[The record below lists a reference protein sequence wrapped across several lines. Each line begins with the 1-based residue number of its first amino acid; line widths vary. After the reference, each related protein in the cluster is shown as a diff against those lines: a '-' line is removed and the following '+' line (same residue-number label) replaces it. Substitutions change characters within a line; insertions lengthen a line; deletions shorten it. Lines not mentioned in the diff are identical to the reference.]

1 MQIQEIQVVFN
12 CIDRSTELSRSTSTD
27 IKQPN
32 QPHEI
37 SLVRLNFEDGSMYQ
51 VDDTYTVIQKGNF
64 TITYLRSEPDN
75 LVVHEGGANTEP
87 AGYDGDVMSLL
98 SKYKCPISTE
108 QYIGMMGQYVQ
119 TMMKLKPLKTS

>member
-12 CIDRSTELSRSTSTD
+12 CIDHSTELSRSTNTTVQ
-27 IKQPN
+27 KPE
-32 QPHEI
+32 QPHDI

-51 VDDTYTVIQKGNF
+51 VDETYAVIQKGTF
-64 TITYLRSEPDN
+64 KVTYLRSDPEN

-98 SKYKCPISTE
+98 SKYKCPISTG
-108 QYIGMMGQYVQ
+108 QYIGMMGKYVQ
-119 TMMKLKPLKTS
+119 TMMKLKPFKSS